1 MTDNVVYMSEFLARR
16 RIALVGQANELIEK
30 AKKISKKEDLN
41 ADPFAA
47 PLMKKVEAI
56 AERCEQIEKH
66 LRFIVRGGL
75 GSPVPARGYQ
85 TAYTQSPPP
94 VKLTVTMPNPIV

>member
-1 MTDNVVYMSEFLARR
+1 MTDNVVYMSEFLVSRR
-16 RIALVGQANELIEK
+16 LALVAQANDLIEK

-47 PLMKKVEAI
+47 PLMKKVEAL

-75 GSPVPARGYQ
+75 GAAIPARGYQ
-85 TAYTQSPPP
+85 TAYTQSPSP
-94 VKLTVTMPNPIV
+94 VKLTVTMPSPNI